1 MDKAASHVSMLSD
14 KNFKVALIFNLDV
27 LRVFQAASL
36 QYQQKFTTLIGMV
49 FESAYPYGY
58 QNQVLDFVW
67 LDTIGSFK
75 SILSNNRFQT
85 MKAQEGVF
93 LEYFGSQE

>member
-58 QNQVLDFVW
+58 QNQVLDF
-67 LDTIGSFK
+67 IGSFK

-85 MKAQEGVF
+85 MKAQERVF
-93 LEYFGSQE
+93 LEYFGGQE

>member
-1 MDKAASHVSMLSD
+1 MLHLTSISEGTRIEYEQKVMDKAASHVSMLSD

-49 FESAYPYGY
+49 LRVHTLMVTRIKF
-58 QNQVLDFVW
+58 
-67 LDTIGSFK
+67 
-75 SILSNNRFQT
+75 
-85 MKAQEGVF
+85 
-93 LEYFGSQE
+93 